1 MTISITSICA
11 ANRSVF
17 VGVVS
22 NNLNRTGLLSYPQIA
37 VLADAIYHAMPSLV
51 DGYDDFMTEVEFQL
65 ETAQLV
71 IEGQLHAFEP
81 MDYDFLVNALNK
93 GRMFNKDNTPSKAF
107 EKVIKA
113 NAEPRHAVSES
124 TRNEYEFKHSRRVD
138 QRSKLMLEA
147 MEMLESTQ
155 YTIDTTVLKVAEMV
169 YNTDARCVNASGKR
183 LVCDAQYVLDGANVH
198 VSNGNEPSFSEF
210 YPDWRGRLYHGAC
223 HGANGQAGDLDRA
236 LMAISGM
243 SMEYT
248 PSVAAQLLEREMG
261 DMVKCDL
268 NDALNYVRGNG
279 MVMTVYNALTG
290 ADEVAKCIKKPWS
303 FIKAAFEHGQL
314 LKHIA
319 NPTVIGKPYISTV
332 VGLDA
337 KGSGPQ
343 IAALL
348 TGDSQIAASC
358 GFSDKAD
365 NVPDVYAR
373 VNLGLGENGFNN
385 LERDLAKGAY
395 VGIYYGQGEGA
406 YTDPTNFGA
415 NTKNL
420 SLELR
425 EYIAGMS
432 EQGFEANGKSFYAVV
447 KNALGTKVSRLI
459 NKIPFMHYMVEG
471 GTRVYLTSTE
481 KAMSYTLPDGYKVK
495 FKKRVSFD
503 LLGVQLVSNKD
514 ATEFYVNGYK
524 YKTAFASDV
533 VDVEYQARTGFV
545 NLIQSC
551 DALLARLIVA
561 NLRKLGAKH
570 AIAVHDCF
578 RVSVADAENSL
589 LEKAIQLAYAQMF
602 GEMECEYFQNNMDG
616 IHNKDIL
623 AMYTQGVYDACE
635 HKGHLASGEKM
646 AIQERQYINRKG
658 TWVKRVSKVN
668 GQPIEFWIDNLMN
681 AQSSTGSSYFFCK

>member
-1 MTISITSICA
+1 MTLSITSICA

-37 VLADAIYHAMPSLV
+37 VLADAVYHAMPSLV
-51 DGYDDFMTEVEFQL
+51 DGYEDFMTEVEFQL

-71 IEGQLHAFEP
+71 VEGRLEAFEP
-81 MDYDFLVNALNK
+81 MEYDLIAEALNK

-113 NAEPRHAVSES
+113 NATPRHAVSES
-124 TRNEYEFKHSRRVD
+124 TRGDYEFKHSRRVD
-138 QRSKLMLEA
+138 QRSKLMLAA

-169 YNTDARCVNASGKR
+169 YNTDARCVDALGKR
-183 LVCDAQYVLDGANVH
+183 LVCDAQYVLDGAKVH

-248 PSVAAQLLEREMG
+248 PKTAVQLLEREMG

-268 NDALNYVRGNG
+268 VAALNYVRSNG
-279 MVMTVYNALTG
+279 MVVTVYNALTG
-290 ADEVAKCIKKPWS
+290 ADSVAKCIKKPWS
-303 FIKAAFEHGQL
+303 FIKAAFEHSQL

-319 NPTVIGKPYISTV
+319 NPAEVAKPYISTV

-358 GFSDKAD
+358 GFSNQGDD
-365 NVPDVYAR
+365 VPDVYAR
-373 VNLGLGENGFNN
+373 VNLGLNENGFGM
-385 LERDLAKGAY
+385 LGRDLAKGAY
-395 VGIYYGQGEGA
+395 VGIYYGQSEKA
-406 YTDPTNFGA
+406 YTDPENFGA

-425 EYIAGMS
+425 NYIAGMTN
-432 EQGFEANGKSFYAVV
+432 QDFKTNGATFHNIV
-447 KNALGTKVSRLI
+447 KNSLGTKVSRLI
-459 NKIPFMHYMVEG
+459 SKIPYMHYTVQDGE
-471 GTRVYLTSTE
+471 RVYLTSTK

-503 LLGVQLVSNKD
+503 LLGIQLRSNKE

-524 YKTAFASDV
+524 YSTAFASEI

-551 DALLARLIVA
+551 DALLARLIIT
-561 NLRKLGAKH
+561 NLRDLGAKH

-602 GEMECEYFQNNMDG
+602 GEAECGYFQNNFEG

-623 AMYTQGVYDACE
+623 AMYTKGVYEACN
-635 HKGHLASGEKM
+635 HKGLLASGEEM
-646 AIQERQYINRKG
+646 SMQERQYINRKG

-668 GQPIEFWIDNLMN
+668 GQPIEFWINQLVN
-681 AQSSTGSSYFFCK
+681 AQNNTGSSYFFCK

>member
-1 MTISITSICA
+1 MTISITAICD

-37 VLADAIYHAMPSLV
+37 VLADAVYHAMPSLV
-51 DGYDDFMTEVEFQL
+51 DGYEDFMTEIEFQL
-65 ETAQLV
+65 ENAQLV
-71 IEGQLHAFEP
+71 VDGQLQTFEA
-81 MDYDFLVNALNK
+81 MDYDFIAEALNK

-124 TRNEYEFKHSRRVD
+124 TRAQYEFKHSRRLD
-138 QRSKLMLEA
+138 QRSKLMLDA
-147 MEMLESTQ
+147 MEMLEATQ

-169 YNTDARCVNASGKR
+169 YTTDARCVNSAGLR
-183 LVCDAQYVLDGANVH
+183 LVCDAQYVLDGAKVH
-198 VSNGNEPSFSEF
+198 VANGNEPSFSEF

-236 LMAISGM
+236 LMAIHGM
-243 SMEYT
+243 SMDYT
-248 PSVAAQLLEREMG
+248 PAKAVRLLEREME
-261 DMVKCDL
+261 DMVKCGLDV
-268 NDALNYVRGNG
+268 ALNYVRANG

-290 ADEVAKCIKKPWS
+290 ADDIAKRIKKPWS

-319 NPTVIGKPYISTV
+319 NPAEVAKPYVSTV

-348 TGDSQIAASC
+348 TGDNQIAASC
-358 GFSDKAD
+358 GFSHKAD
-365 NVPDVYAR
+365 NEPDVYAR
-373 VNLGLGENGFNN
+373 VNLSLSDKGYNQ

-406 YTDPTNFGA
+406 YTEPTNFGA
-415 NTKNL
+415 KTKNL
-420 SLELR
+420 SVALR
-425 EYIAGMS
+425 EYIATMT
-432 EQGFEANGKSFYAVV
+432 EQGFAENGKTFHSTV

-459 NKIPFMHYMVEG
+459 NKLPFLHYVIQD

-481 KAMSYTLPDGYKVK
+481 KAMSYTLPDGFKVK
-495 FKKRVSFD
+495 HKKRVSFD
-503 LLGVQLVSNKD
+503 LLGSQLVSNKD
-514 ATEFYVNGYK
+514 AIEFYVNGYK

-551 DALLARLIVA
+551 DALLARLIIA

-602 GEMECEYFQNNMDG
+602 GELECEYFQNNFEG

-635 HKGHLASGEKM
+635 HKGYLASGEKM
-646 AIQERQYINRKG
+646 AIQERQFINRKG
-658 TWVKRVSKVN
+658 EWVKRVSKIN
-668 GQPIEFWIDNLMN
+668 GHPIEYWIDNLIN
-681 AQSSTGSSYFFCK
+681 AQTNTGSAYFFCK